1 MLAFGKNEGEFFYD
15 EKTAYLIPAFCH
27 DKWGKALLSK

>member
-15 EKTAYLIPAFCH
+15 EKPLISFPRFAVT
-27 DKWGKALLSK
+27 GKALLSK